1 MRAAPAAWSRIAGGA
16 LSLAWCA
23 GCWPGHAVHRVGE
36 AMIAIPPE
44 PAVRIR
50 DADKFLN
57 DLKLSP
63 YWKVEMDRAGSPVAT
78 ARSVAPESPFAESG
92 REFLFELMARP
103 DARLAE
109 GQVICNPYLPG
120 YEAFSS
126 FTIQI
131 VFRKPSRATVCPGAP
146 GDMAPLRI
154 FESWEPKIGPNSY
167 SELAIPLGEG
177 GAVFLVLSEQGR
189 DPARKTTARILPAAL
204 REAKRIADL
213 PDRYR
218 VDVVYRPFLA
228 LLFDLP
234 LKDHGLGRFPGL
246 QDRDTFYGCFAATP
260 GVSYEGI
267 NLRVSHP
274 EYCPNEGTR
283 ESERLRK
290 AEYVGRPYEEGDAM
304 FFLIEDNAVY
314 LPSEEL
320 DRKFGTFSGTNSFD
334 GILEV
339 LNADG
344 AVLLKTTA
352 KFKGWEM

>member
-1 MRAAPAAWSRIAGGA
+1 MSARSSAWARAAGAALG
-16 LSLAWCA
+16 LAWCA
-23 GCWPGHAVHRVGE
+23 ACGPGPAVRRVGE
-36 AMIAIPPE
+36 AAIAIPPE
-44 PAVRIR
+44 PSVRIR
-50 DADKFLN
+50 DTDKFLN

-63 YWKVEMDRAGSPVAT
+63 YWKVEMDRAGSPVAI
-78 ARSVAPESPFAESG
+78 ARSVAPDSPFTESG
-92 REFLFELMARP
+92 RELLFELMSRP
-103 DARLAE
+103 DAVLAQ
-109 GQVICNPYLPG
+109 GQVIHNGYLPG

-126 FTIQI
+126 FSIQI
-131 VFRKPSRATVCPGAP
+131 VFRKPSRATMCHGTPGGA
-146 GDMAPLRI
+146 APLRI

-167 SELAIPLGEG
+167 SELAVPLGDD
-177 GAVFLVLSEQGR
+177 GAIFLVLREQGP
-189 DPARKTTARILPAAL
+189 DPARRTTARILPAAL

-218 VDVVYRPFLA
+218 VDHLYAPFLA
-228 LLFDLP
+228 MLFDLP
-234 LKDHGLGRFPGL
+234 LKDHGLGRFPGM
-246 QDRDTFYGCFAATP
+246 QDRDTFYGYFAAAP

-290 AEYVGRPYEEGDAM
+290 AEYVGRPYEDGDAM
-304 FFLIEDNAVY
+304 FLLIEDNAVY
-314 LPSEEL
+314 LSSEEL
-320 DRKFGTFSGTNSFD
+320 NRKFGTFSGTNSFD